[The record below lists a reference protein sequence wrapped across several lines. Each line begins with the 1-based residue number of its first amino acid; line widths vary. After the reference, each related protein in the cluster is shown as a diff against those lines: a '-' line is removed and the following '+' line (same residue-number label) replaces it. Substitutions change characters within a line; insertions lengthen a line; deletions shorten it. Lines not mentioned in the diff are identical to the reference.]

1 MSTKTTFKRVAL
13 VAVASMG
20 FGVLTS
26 VTPASAADSGFSV
39 GYTSLTV
46 VANASVGTNYAFLPV
61 NVTNSDGAPAALQST
76 ESITAT
82 VTAWPTA
89 VDSTTAS
96 TDLTLTVFKRDT
108 ASNNVFAAVSTG
120 TTVGSG
126 AGAARVGSSS
136 AASVASI
143 TDSGTAEAGTY
154 WFGIKPASSSK
165 AVDKGTYTVR
175 FRYTAE
181 SGFITSVNVPVT
193 FVSSAADSGAAIT
206 IATVGSFTS
215 GETTTMSATKSV
227 TATLTNG
234 TAGGRVQEATS
245 ATAIGIPTL
254 VAATWAGTTAAIVDP
269 TTEWSVLDD
278 GSQVTSGLAG
288 EFYSAT
294 ASDSKTAWSQAAN
307 GVYGIVASGT
317 GTLGV
322 TELSV
327 SPYLRVTYG
336 STAATK
342 ALTIVNAVSG
352 ASTGIVFSATG
363 QLASSC
369 ATACN
374 LPLTTKSASW
384 TVTGGTAGK
393 SYSYSVAWTLAAAAD
408 TTPLTATPT
417 TVYADSLGTI
427 TVPIALA
434 SPIDGSTATVTITG
448 YTSNPAVQIVNWKK
462 SAATTISVDN
472 GGAYVAL
479 KSTNV
484 WTATIT
490 DAFGAGVAG
499 VVLQPALSST
509 SSNYSATAVIPTI
522 TTGADGK
529 ATYSLTDA
537 AAVAAGFDKVT
548 FTAVAGTTLAGTN
561 NSTITY
567 AATAPQAT
575 TIAAYTGLFASSAD
589 TALVTPVPSTG
600 LDDSSM
606 LVATARNNSLAITA
620 SGTNE
625 YKFRVSTGV
634 VGAKV
639 TAAGSAG
646 VYFVGSTNFISANA
660 STKFTGTTGYTSS
673 WIVGSTKTG
682 TNTVTFTQGTVSTS
696 ITFQVYANASGADAR
711 TVKVSQAAAAG
722 PVTISVTDRFGNGVS
737 SENVQV
743 GVSAGTLGNGQM
755 TTVYST
761 DLDGNIKVL
770 PSGADS
776 AVVTATLSNP
786 RDTGSAAGYMGT
798 TVIDPTVAAGIRT
811 ATATI
816 TPASTTGAQDQAQAA
831 TDAAAEATD
840 AANAATDA
848 ANAAAEAADAA
859 TAAAQDAADAV
870 AALSAQ
876 VSSLISGLK
885 AQLTALTNLVIKI
898 QKKVKA

>member
-13 VAVASMG
+13 VAVAAMG

-46 VANASVGTNYAFLPV
+46 VANTGVGTNYGFLPV
-61 NVTNSDGAPAALQST
+61 NITDPTTGLPAALQST

-96 TDLTLTVFKRDT
+96 TDLTLTVFKR
-108 ASNNVFAAVSTG
+108 SNLNTFGAVSTG

-126 AGAARVGSSS
+126 DGAARVGSSS

-143 TDSGTAEAGTY
+143 TDSDTALAGTY

-175 FRYTAE
+175 FRFTAD

-193 FVSSAADSGAAIT
+193 IVSSAADSGAAIT
-206 IATVGSFTS
+206 ITTVGTFTS

-227 TATLTNG
+227 KATLTNG
-234 TAGGRVQEATS
+234 TAGGRIQEATS

-254 VAATWAGTTAAIVDP
+254 AAATWAGTTAAIVDP
-269 TTEWSVLDD
+269 TTEWSVLDT
-278 GSQVTSGLAG
+278 GAQVNASGLAG

-294 ASDSKTAWSQAAN
+294 ASDSATEYSQAAN
-307 GVYGIVASGT
+307 GTYGIVASGT

-342 ALTIVNAVSG
+342 ALTIVNAASG
-352 ASTGIVFSATG
+352 TAGTPAFAATG
-363 QLASSC
+363 QLAATC

-384 TVTGGTAGK
+384 TVTGATSGK
-393 SYSYSVAWTLAAAAD
+393 AYSYTVAWTLAAAAD

-417 TVYADSLGTI
+417 TVYADSTGTI
-427 TVPIALA
+427 TVPVANA
-434 SPIDGSTATVTITG
+434 SPIDGATATVTITG
-448 YTSNPAVQIVNWKK
+448 FATNPAAQIINWKK
-462 SAATTISVDN
+462 STATTISVDL

-484 WTATIT
+484 FTATIT

-509 SSNYSATAVIPTI
+509 SSNYSATAVIPTV

-537 AAVAAGFDKVT
+537 AAVAAGTDKVT

-575 TIAAYTGLFASSAD
+575 TIAAYTGTYSGAD
-589 TALVTPVPSTG
+589 TTLVTAVPSTG
-600 LDDSSM
+600 LDD
-606 LVATARNNSLAITA
+606 LKPVATARNNSLAITP
-620 SGTNE
+620 STTNE

-639 TAAGSAG
+639 TATGSAG
-646 VYFVGSTNFISANA
+646 VYFVGSTNFISASA
-660 STKFTGTTGYTSS
+660 STKYTGTTGYTSS

-682 TNTVTFTQGTVSTS
+682 TNTVTFTQGTVSKS
-696 ITFQVYANASGADAR
+696 ITFTTANAAADAR
-711 TVKVSQAAAAG
+711 FVKVSQAAAAG
-722 PVTISVTDRFGNGVS
+722 PVTVSVTDRFGNGVS
-737 SENVQV
+737 GENVQV

-776 AVVTATLSNP
+776 AVITATLSTV
-786 RDTGSAAGYMGT
+786 RDSASVAGYMGT
-798 TVIDPTVAAGIRT
+798 TVIDSTVAAGNRT